1 MSNTVFMFEGV
12 WYNSHSFGRKF
23 GINPA
28 TVRGRLNRG
37 WPPDRLLEPVDEK
50 HRSKWKGMQQKPVK
64 QKPIPWKPVRCKPYD
79 EEELLELYRMF
90 QGQSD
95 ELTRLADFMI
105 ADAEAAS
112 QQIVKWK
119 KEGRI

>member
-12 WYNSHSFGRKF
+12 WYNSHSFGKKF

-28 TVRGRLNRG
+28 TIRGRLDRG
-37 WPPDRLLEPVDEK
+37 WPPERLLEPVDEK
-50 HRSKWKGMQQKPVK
+50 HRNRWKKGENVRPAPQ
-64 QKPIPWKPVRCKPYD
+64 KPVRCKPYN

-90 QGQSD
+90 EGQSD

>member
-28 TVRGRLNRG
+28 TIRGRLDRG
-37 WPPDRLLEPVDEK
+37 WPPERLAEPVDEK
-50 HRSKWKGMQQKPVK
+50 HRSRWAGEAKVRPMPQ
-64 QKPIPWKPVRCKPYD
+64 KPVRCKPYD

-90 QGQSD
+90 EGQSD

-105 ADAEAAS
+105 ADAEAAG